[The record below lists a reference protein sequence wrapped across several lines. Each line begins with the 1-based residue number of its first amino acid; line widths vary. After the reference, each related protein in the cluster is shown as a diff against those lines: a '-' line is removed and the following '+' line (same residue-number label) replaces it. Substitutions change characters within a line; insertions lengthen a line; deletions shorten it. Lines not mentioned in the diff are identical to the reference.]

1 MDRYIEFVTNHW
13 LLFIALMVVT
23 FLLLQ
28 ELFESALRKFEMIS
42 PILVVAKMNNED
54 PVILDVR
61 EANEFKTGHI
71 EGAINTP
78 LSNFDK
84 ELEKLSKFKNKALI
98 VVCQTGT
105 RSTTACKKLTSLGFE
120 KVFSMIGGM
129 QAWEESKYPITKSK

>member
-28 ELFESALRKFEMIS
+28 ELFESALRKFELIS

-54 PVILDVR
+54 PVIIDVR
-61 EANEFKTGHI
+61 ESNEFKTGHI
-71 EGAINTP
+71 EGAINMP

-84 ELEKLSKFKNKALI
+84 GLEKLSKYKNKPLI

-105 RSTTACKKLTSLGFE
+105 RSTTACKKLTSQGFE

-129 QAWEESKYPITKSK
+129 QSWEESKYPITKSK

>member
-28 ELFESALRKFEMIS
+28 EFFESALRKFEMIS

-54 PVILDVR
+54 PVIIDVR

-84 ELEKLSKFKNKALI
+84 ELEKLSKYKLKPVI

-105 RSTTACKKLTSLGFE
+105 RSTTACKKLTSMGFE

-129 QAWEESKYPITKSK
+129 QSWEENKYPITKSK

>member
-13 LLFIALMVVT
+13 LLFIALLVVT

-54 PVILDVR
+54 PVIIDVR

-71 EGAINTP
+71 EGAINKP
-78 LSNFDK
+78 LSNIDK
-84 ELEKLSKFKNKALI
+84 EIEKLSKYKHKPII

-105 RSTTACKKLTSLGFE
+105 RSTTACKKLTSAGFD
-120 KVFSMIGGM
+120 KVSSMIGGM

>member
-120 KVFSMIGGM
+120 RVFSMIGGM

>member
-120 KVFSMIGGM
+120 KVFSMISGM